1 MSFLEITNSFLSGMV
16 LPAVLISVGI
26 FLASKFRFFFLL
38 HPVRTLK
45 SVGQTGASGGTSP
58 FKALTMALAGTL
70 GVGNISGVATAI
82 TAGGPGAV
90 FWMWASALAA
100 MSVKYAE
107 VFLAVKFRRTIS
119 DGDAVRYRGGAYY
132 YMKEGLSRFIGRRP
146 AAAVASAFAAL
157 LVSNS
162 LLTGNIV
169 QVNAA
174 ASVFGGVPKIAVGAS
189 FALFALA
196 VSAGGAKRVG
206 DFTVRVIPFLTA
218 VYVFLSLFIIISN
231 AGNCGA
237 VFEAIFKEAFSGR
250 AALGGAAGY
259 GISRAV
265 RFGVTRG
272 VFSNEAGCG
281 TAPTAHASADA
292 KSPHDQGCLGIFEVF
307 CDTIVM
313 CTMTALV
320 ILLSGVTGVDGIP
333 LSMQAYGAFFGTFG
347 EIAIGV
353 SVIVFAVA
361 TVICQ
366 EYYGIEAI
374 ECLGGKKAAR
384 GVYLAASFGATL
396 IGSVMS
402 QGAVWQIADLEIA
415 VMTVVNTLA
424 VFILS
429 DGVRR

>member
-1 MSFLEITNSFLSGMV
+1 MSFLEVTNSFLSGIILPLV
-16 LPAVLISVGI
+16 LMFVGV
-26 FLASKFRFFFLL
+26 FLTAKFRFFFLF
-38 HPVRTLK
+38 HPFKTMKR
-45 SVGQTGASGGTSP
+45 VGAAGASGGTSP

-90 FWMWASALAA
+90 LWMWASALAA

-107 VFLAVKFRRTIS
+107 VYLAVKFRHADLS
-119 DGDAVRYRGGAYY
+119 GDKVKYHGGAYY
-132 YMKEGLSRFIGRRP
+132 YMKEGLEKFLGKRVSS
-146 AAAVASAFAAL
+146 AVAVFFACL

-169 QVNAA
+169 QINAA
-174 ASVFGGVPKIAVGAS
+174 ASVFEGVPKIAVGAAV
-189 FALFALA
+189 ALLALA
-196 VSAGGAKRVG
+196 VSAGGARRVG

-231 AGNCGA
+231 VGKTGEVLRTIADG
-237 VFEAIFKEAFSGR
+237 AFSFR
-250 AALGGAAGY
+250 AAAGGAAGY

-292 KSPHDQGCLGIFEVF
+292 VSPHDQGCLGIFEVF

-313 CTMTALV
+313 CTMTAFV

-333 LSMQAYGAFFGTFG
+333 LSMQAYGVFFGKFG

-353 SVIVFAVA
+353 SVIIFAVA

-366 EYYGIEAI
+366 EYYGMEAI
-374 ECLGGKKAAR
+374 ESLHGRKRAR
-384 GVYLAASFGATL
+384 AVYLASAFGATL
-396 IGSVMS
+396 LGSVMS
-402 QGAVWQIADLEIA
+402 PGAVWQIADLEIA
-415 VMTVVNTLA
+415 VMTVINTLA

-429 DGVRR
+429 DGVRC